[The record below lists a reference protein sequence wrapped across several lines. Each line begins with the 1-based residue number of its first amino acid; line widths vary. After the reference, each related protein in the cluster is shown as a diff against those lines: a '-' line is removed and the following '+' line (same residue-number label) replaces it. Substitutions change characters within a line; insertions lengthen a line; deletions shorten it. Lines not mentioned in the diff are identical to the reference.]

1 MHIRIVIIGF
11 FYFLLPFISLS
22 QTVTLSMQNV
32 TLEKVFRQIE
42 KQTPYRFVYSKE
54 TLEEAKP
61 VSLTINNAAVE
72 QVLRLCFNNQPVTYS
87 INDHVIMVKARP
99 VRDEPRD
106 IPSYH
111 IVTGKVINEQGEA
124 LAGATVNIKESIQST
139 ATDEQGMF
147 RLQTTSLNGRLVI
160 SNVGYNTQESAFRVS
175 ASLQIKMTA
184 AVNTLDETVVIAYG
198 STTRR
203 FNTGSVSRV
212 TDEEISKQPVSNALA
227 ALQGRVPG
235 LVVTQKNGMPGSNF
249 TVQLRGIN
257 SLKQGTQPLFIID
270 GMPLMINSG
279 SL

>member
-1 MHIRIVIIGF
+1 
-11 FYFLLPFISLS
+11 
-22 QTVTLSMQNV
+22 MQNV